1 MHLCEESGR
10 VGSGEACVWSHKMTS
25 HLHRDRKR
33 EEQQQQEVFHMAACV
48 GSDGPSWIFLGFFS
62 FFLFFLFATVSLECQ
77 CDCWL
82 LISSKTGNGFARSLL
97 LHSRRLTTT
106 RLFLFEWKWHESED
120 ESVSLKNWEDSKWL
134 EGAWHRMCREA
145 LLFLL
150 PVSFTSSLQE
160 VITFLPQRPLISSH
174 GALILHLF
182 TQQTQWWVILEGTTL
197 KSILISR
204 FKYFRFYDCWQL
216 SCQPAIEQRNESHPV
231 SSAALSKI

>member
-1 MHLCEESGR
+1 MNASLWGGGSGR
-10 VGSGEACVWSHKMTS
+10 VGRVGGGLRLESQDDITPSLWQETRGAAATGSVSHGCMCWLRWST
-25 HLHRDRKR
+25 LNICR
-33 EEQQQQEVFHMAACV
+33 V
-48 GSDGPSWIFLGFFS
+48 
-62 FFLFFLFATVSLECQ
+62 FFLLFFFFATVSLECQ

-150 PVSFTSSLQE
+150 PVSFTCSLQE
-160 VITFLPQRPLISSH
+160 VITFLPQRLLISSH

-197 KSILISR
+197 
-204 FKYFRFYDCWQL
+204 
-216 SCQPAIEQRNESHPV
+216 
-231 SSAALSKI
+231 